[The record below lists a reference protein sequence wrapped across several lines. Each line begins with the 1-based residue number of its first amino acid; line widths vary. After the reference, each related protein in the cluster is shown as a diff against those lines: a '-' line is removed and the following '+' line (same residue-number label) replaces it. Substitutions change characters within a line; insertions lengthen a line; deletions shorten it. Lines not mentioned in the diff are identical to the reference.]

1 MCGFRGLSKITTPG
15 KVPMKDQIL
24 IVEDDSIVREG
35 MRLSLE
41 VEGYLVHTAESGREA
56 LDTLAEKNIDLI
68 LSDIVMDELSGID
81 LLLKVK
87 KKWPEIIVILITG
100 YGSLDTVIQ
109 ALRWGA
115 YDYLLKPCS
124 DEELKIRIKRG
135 LERKHMG
142 KIVKEKSR
150 QDAVFEVVAGL
161 ADTLNNLLA
170 GISGNH
176 EIIRTFFSDNKD
188 LELLQSF
195 RNAANCINKSAR
207 IVDNLCTTVSLFGQ
221 TEMRSYDLHEAF
233 LGVKMQFDLD
243 RLDFQVPNKLP
254 FIFGGDR
261 LVNAFS
267 NIIQNALD
275 AVADDAKVKISA
287 SVDVSAEFVEIVV
300 EDNGCGISQKNLP
313 KVFLPFFSSK
323 EGERVGLGLW
333 MAYQIIA
340 YFKGTIDLTSLPGL
354 GTTVI
359 IRLPIYR

>member
-1 MCGFRGLSKITTPG
+1 
-15 KVPMKDQIL
+15 MKDQIL
-24 IVEDDSIVREG
+24 IVEDDSIAREG

-41 VEGYLVHTAESGREA
+41 VEGYQVLTAESGREA
-56 LDTLAEKNIDLI
+56 LDLLAEKKIDLI
-68 LSDIVMDELSGID
+68 LSDIVMDELTGID

-142 KIVKEKSR
+142 KIVKEKNR

-176 EIIRTFFSDNKD
+176 EIIRTFFTDNKEP
-188 LELLQSF
+188 ELQQSF
-195 RNAANCINKSAR
+195 QNATSCINKSAR

-221 TEMRSYDLHEAF
+221 NEMRPYDLHEAF
-233 LGVKMQFDLD
+233 LGVKMQTDLD

-254 FIFGGDR
+254 FVFGGDQ
-261 LVNAFS
+261 LINAFS
-267 NIIQNALD
+267 NIVQNAID
-275 AVADDAKVKISA
+275 ASADNLKVKITA
-287 SVDVSAEFVEIVV
+287 SVDISAEFVEIVF
-300 EDNGCGISQKNLP
+300 EDNGCGIKPHNLP
-313 KVFLPFFSSK
+313 KVFLPFYTTK
-323 EGERVGLGLW
+323 DGERVGLGLW
-333 MAYQIIA
+333 MAYQIVT
-340 YFKGTIDLTSLPGL
+340 YFKGTIDLTSAPGQ

-359 IRLPIYR
+359 VRLPIFR

>member
-1 MCGFRGLSKITTPG
+1 
-15 KVPMKDQIL
+15 MKDQIL
-24 IVEDDSIVREG
+24 IVEDDSISREG

-41 VEGYLVHTAESGREA
+41 VEGYQVFTTESGQEA
-56 LDTLAEKNIDLI
+56 LEVLNDKKIDLI

-109 ALRWGA
+109 ALRLGA

-176 EIIRTFFSDNKD
+176 EIIGTFYIDNRD
-188 LELLQSF
+188 PELLESF
-195 RNAANCINKSAR
+195 RNASNCINKSAR

-221 TEMRSYDLHEAF
+221 TEIGSYDLHEAF

-243 RLDFQVPNKLP
+243 RFDFRLPNKLP
-254 FIFGGDR
+254 WVLGGEQ

-267 NIIQNALD
+267 NIVQNSID
-275 AVADDAKVKISA
+275 AISEDQSVKISA
-287 SVDVSAEFVEIVV
+287 SVDVSAEFVEIIF
-300 EDNGCGISQKNLP
+300 EDKGCGINPKVLP
-313 KVFLPFFSSK
+313 KVFLPFFSVK
-323 EGERVGLGLW
+323 DGERVGLGLW
-333 MAYQIIA
+333 MAYQIIT
-340 YFKGTIDLTSLPGL
+340 YYRGTIDITSSEGN

-359 IRLPIYR
+359 VRLPIFR